1 MKEQD
6 KMGKTGFEA
15 TAMRQ
20 ILRRAK
26 TCTLSTLGKDDG
38 TPYGSLAN
46 MATDV
51 AGHPLLFISKLA
63 WHTRNLL
70 ADGRASILACELPP
84 GGDALVGARV
94 TVLGRFEQGNDS
106 NLRRRYLAHHPQAR
120 VYAGFDDFSFW
131 RMTPGAIHAIA
142 GFGRIETLPP
152 DVVFPDVA
160 EFESLERSAI
170 EHLNNDHA
178 DTIHLYATKILGAE
192 PGAWTVAAIDPD
204 GCDLVLG
211 DQSLRL
217 EFPAPVFTAE
227 ALREKFIEI
236 AYEARTRE

>member
-1 MKEQD
+1 
-6 KMGKTGFEA
+6 
-15 TAMRQ
+15 
-20 ILRRAK
+20 
-26 TCTLSTLGKDDG
+26 
-38 TPYGSLAN
+38 
-46 MATDV
+46 
-51 AGHPLLFISKLA
+51 
-63 WHTRNLL
+63 
-70 ADGRASILACELPP
+70 
-84 GGDALVGARV
+84 
-94 TVLGRFEQGNDS
+94 
-106 NLRRRYLAHHPQAR
+106 
-120 VYAGFDDFSFW
+120 
-131 RMTPGAIHAIA
+131 MTPGAIHAIA

-160 EFESLERSAI
+160 EFESLELSAI

-217 EFPAPVFTAE
+217 GFPAPVVTAD